1 MTTEAAYRKR
11 VWHTGAV
18 RGLLFASPWLVG
30 FVCLQAIPIGASAYY
45 SLTSFN
51 LFQSPKFLGLA
62 NYRQLASDHLF
73 AQSIENTLYITV
85 IGVPISLFVAL
96 ISALAMN
103 MPIRGQ
109 RLLRALV
116 YVPTVIPVVAA
127 TYIWRWLLNGQYGY
141 INLLIGKFKLPPPLW
156 LDDPHWTKPAL
167 IMMGTWVTGASAI
180 IFLAALK
187 EIPTMYYE
195 AASVDGAGAWRKF
208 RDITLPSISPVIL
221 FQLIVGIIFSMQYF
235 TQVFLLG
242 QNRLNQPSGGPDNS
256 MLMYSLYLFE
266 HAFVYLDM
274 GIASAMAWILFLIIL
289 ALTGLLLLSSRKWV
303 HYAGQ

>member
-1 MTTEAAYRKR
+1 
-11 VWHTGAV
+11 V
-18 RGLLFASPWLVG
+18 RGLLFASPWIVG
-30 FVCLQAIPIGASAYY
+30 FICLQLIPIGASAYY

-51 LFQSPKFLGLA
+51 LFQSPAFVGLD
-62 NYRQLASDHLF
+62 NYRHLATDHLF

-85 IGVPISLFVAL
+85 VGVPISIVVAL
-96 ISALAMN
+96 ISALALN

-109 RLLRALV
+109 GLLRAIV
-116 YVPTVIPVVAA
+116 YLPTVIPIVAA

-141 INLLIGKFKLPPPLW
+141 VNVLLGKVSVSQPLW
-156 LDDPHWTKPAL
+156 LDDPKWTKPAL
-167 IMMGTWVTGASAI
+167 VLMGTWVTGASAI
-180 IFLAALK
+180 IFLAALR
-187 EIPTMYYE
+187 EIPPMYYE
-195 AASVDGAGAWRKF
+195 AASVDGAGSLRKF

-256 MLMYSLYLFE
+256 MLMYCLYLFE

-274 GIASAMAWILFLIIL
+274 GVASAMAWILFLIIL
-289 ALTGLLLLSSRKWV
+289 GLTGLLLLSSKKWV